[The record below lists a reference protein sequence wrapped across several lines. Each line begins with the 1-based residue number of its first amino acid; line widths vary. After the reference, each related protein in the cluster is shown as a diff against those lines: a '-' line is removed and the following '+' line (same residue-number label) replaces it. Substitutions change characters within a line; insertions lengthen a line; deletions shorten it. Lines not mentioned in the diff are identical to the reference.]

1 LVYDPN
7 HTGQVTSARQLFG
20 TYAFG
25 GSASKAAYSPGNE
38 AKTPWS
44 NGYEALA
51 TLDTNHDGKLSGKEL
66 DALALWFDK
75 NRDGVSQPGEVKAL
89 SALDVVAIYYKPNR
103 SDSKSGDIRADIGY
117 ERLVNGKLVKGAS
130 VDWFSQTFSTR
141 QEATTALRA
150 MFQQEKKTGD
160 LVADEFDARAAALHG
175 WATDPLQFHPHQA
188 ANHREDLSGYW
199 YWTIKE
205 KGGEKRPGIFAF
217 EQVGTHELTGF
228 SIVEAPLAKNDQNLR
243 SALSAMPA
251 TGTIRRDEDGKLRV
265 AMKFLDRQSGG
276 TAQSTATLSD
286 DGMMLSGKTTQLLVV
301 EDDGKRRSATVDYE
315 WVARKFAAQTEAA
328 RK

>member
-1 LVYDPN
+1 M
-7 HTGQVTSARQLFG
+7 
-20 TYAFG
+20 
-25 GSASKAAYSPGNE
+25 
-38 AKTPWS
+38 
-44 NGYEALA
+44 
-51 TLDTNHDGKLSGKEL
+51 
-66 DALALWFDK
+66 ALWFDK
-75 NRDGVSQPGEVKAL
+75 NRDGVSQPGEVGRL

-117 ERLVNGKLVKGAS
+117 ERLVNGKLVKGGS

-141 QEATTALRA
+141 QEATTVLCACSNRKRRQVISWPMSSRLRCCRVA
-150 MFQQEKKTGD
+150 RLGD
-160 LVADEFDARAAALHG
+160 
-175 WATDPLQFHPHQA
+175 DPLQFHPHQA

-251 TGTIRRDEDGKLRV
+251 TGTIRRDKDGKLRV

-276 TAQSTATLSD
+276 TAEYRHALRRRNDAFRKD
-286 DGMMLSGKTTQLLVV
+286 D
-301 EDDGKRRSATVDYE
+301 A
-315 WVARKFAAQTEAA
+315 AA
-328 RK
+328 RRRRRRKPPLRDGGL